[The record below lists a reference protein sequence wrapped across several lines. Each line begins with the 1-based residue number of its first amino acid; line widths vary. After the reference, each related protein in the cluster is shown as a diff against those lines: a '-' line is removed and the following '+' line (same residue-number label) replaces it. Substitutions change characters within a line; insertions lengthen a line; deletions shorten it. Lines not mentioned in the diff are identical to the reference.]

1 MTRERARIVI
11 AALSGALAALA
22 FCGVLMVNHA
32 SEDAAESAAAQAEA
46 DAEAEDVTVY
56 DTPATMITPPL
67 YYQADER
74 WGGLPY
80 ATAESNVA
88 ESGCGLCAAASAAAF
103 LTGKDYITPSYLLNL
118 VGNSCID
125 GGVNHMGRF
134 CEQLNAIWGIQ
145 YQDLWTLTDAEQ
157 YLIDGWG
164 LLAGMSG
171 SVYEGG
177 REYGAHVL
185 YIWGYDDQG
194 VYIRDSADPLLQTPI
209 TWEQFESIEWGSYFY
224 AIRSEQ
230 V

>member
-1 MTRERARIVI
+1 
-11 AALSGALAALA
+11 
-22 FCGVLMVNHA
+22 MVWGYLVHSANQ
-32 SEDAAESAAAQAEA
+32 EAAELATAAQTE
-46 DAEAEDVTVY
+46 EITVN
-56 DTPATMITPPL
+56 DTPAVMSKPPT

-80 ATAESNVA
+80 ASADSTVS
-88 ESGCGLCAAASAAAF
+88 ESGCGLCAAASAAAW

-118 VGNSCID
+118 VGNRCID
-125 GGVNHMGRF
+125 GGQNHMGRF
-134 CEQLNAIWGIQ
+134 CEELNALYGIEH
-145 YQDLWTLTDAEQ
+145 QDLWTLTDAEQ

-185 YIWGYDDQG
+185 YVWGYDDQG
-194 VYIRDSADPLLQTPI
+194 VYIMDSADPQLQSPI
-209 TWEQFESIEWGSYFY
+209 SWEQFEAIDWGSYFY
-224 AIRSEQ
+224 AVRSGDK